1 MCTIEV
7 ENQRQ
12 GVAFYPVCVYC
23 RSRVSASGSRV
34 LLCVFTLEVENQR
47 RESRFTLCVYNR
59 SRESASGSRVLPCVY
74 NRSRESASG
83 SRVLPCVCT
92 IEVENQRQGVAL
104 YPVCVQ

>member
-12 GVAFYPVCVYC
+12 GVVFYPV
-23 RSRVSASGSRV
+23 
-34 LLCVFTLEVENQR
+34 
-47 RESRFTLCVYNR
+47 
-59 SRESASGSRVLPCVY
+59 CVY

-104 YPVCVQ
+104 YPVCTIEVENQCQGVALNLCVYNRSRESVSGSRVLPSVCTIEVENQCQGIAFYPVCVQ